1 MNTFITHAGRQRCI
15 FPAAPPAPAPASRA
29 AAYPG
34 NQLGLANGPWACNPQ
49 FILPSASI
57 VAAFNQRQ
65 GRKQEAT
72 EPVSCHPI
80 RLLSPCITNIV
91 KGQDSSFYLHFKHS
105 SKQYFPPY
113 LLKKLMKLILL
124 FPNRWTEYLI
134 KSFTE
139 RPCLLLMNF
148 TCFFK
153 FPLSVQKNTK
163 LYITRT
169 EVFLSMLTK
178 LYSAAPKRLRFH
190 LPAIT
195 ASLLTSCVWRGDF
208 STEEAKRPAMP
219 SKTPRISDP
228 QQHTDHHRDIT
239 LSTTRLPKMHIPRK
253 PGVSIFVYLFKE
265 SWFFFFFLV
274 AF

>member
-1 MNTFITHAGRQRCI
+1 MDLGRAIHNSFCLVPQLWQLSIRGREGNKKLQSLWAAIRYVCFPHALLTLWKGKT
-15 FPAAPPAPAPASRA
+15 
-29 AAYPG
+29 
-34 NQLGLANGPWACNPQ
+34 
-49 FILPSASI
+49 
-57 VAAFNQRQ
+57 AAF
-65 GRKQEAT
+65 
-72 EPVSCHPI
+72 I
-80 RLLSPCITNIV
+80 CILNTQVNSI
-91 KGQDSSFYLHFKHS
+91 FHHICW
-105 SKQYFPPY
+105 
-113 LLKKLMKLILL
+113 KKLMKLILL

-239 LSTTRLPKMHIPRK
+239 LSTTRLPKMHIPRE